1 MDEMRVREIIKEELS
16 SLLKIDRYV
25 FEKLIQIADGRNI
38 QLSPGTGT
46 KIGTAIG
53 QKIGFLG
60 KSPVSQQTTVTA
72 PSGGGSSST
81 DAIDISGRTAINQ
94 IKAILTAFGFT
105 A

>member
-1 MDEMRVREIIKEELS
+1 MDELRIREIIKEELS
-16 SLLKIDRYV
+16 EFLKSDRFIFY
-25 FEKLIQIADGRNI
+25 KLIQILDGRNI
-38 QLSPGTGT
+38 QLSTTTGSQF
-46 KIGTAIG
+46 GTATT

-72 PSGGGSSST
+72 PSGGGSSSA

-94 IKAILTAFGFT
+94 IKAILTVFGFT